1 MWDDNNEIGDPIQ
14 SLEIDTKGPVCQLYD
29 YGIEDILVDSQS
41 LEVSFGGRKVT
52 ITVARKSFRNK

>member
-1 MWDDNNEIGDPIQ
+1 MWDDNNDIGYPIQ
-14 SLEIDTKGPVCQLYD
+14 SLEIDTKEPAYQLYD
-29 YGIEDILVDSQS
+29 YGIEDIMVDNHS